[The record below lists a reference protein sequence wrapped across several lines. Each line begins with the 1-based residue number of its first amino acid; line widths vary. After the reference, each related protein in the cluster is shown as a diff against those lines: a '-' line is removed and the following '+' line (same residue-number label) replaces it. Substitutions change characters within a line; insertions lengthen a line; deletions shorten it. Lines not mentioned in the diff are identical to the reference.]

1 MTALVRPTP
10 GSGDIQHGGWIGR
23 IALALIFLFNGFGI
37 VDQRRAAQERA
48 AHGTPP
54 PLVPLLIIA
63 GRVLQIAAGIALVVG
78 WPERVASICGGLCF
92 VAFPSISSLPSH
104 IAEIHAPAS
113 R

>member
-1 MTALVRPTP
+1 MQY
-10 GSGDIQHGGWIGR
+10 GEWIGR

-37 VDQRRAAQERA
+37 VDQSRAAQELA
-48 AHGTPP
+48 AHGTSTA
-54 PLVPLLIIA
+54 LVPLLIIA

-78 WPERVASICGGLCF
+78 WHERVAAIFGGLCF
-92 VAFPSISSLPSH
+92 VAFRSIPSSPSH

>member
-1 MTALVRPTP
+1 MTDLVRPTP
-10 GSGDIQHGGWIGR
+10 GSGDLQYGEWIGR
-23 IALALIFLFNGFGI
+23 IALAT
-37 VDQRRAAQERA
+37 A
-48 AHGTPP
+48 
-54 PLVPLLIIA
+54 LVPLPMIA

>member
-1 MTALVRPTP
+1 M
-10 GSGDIQHGGWIGR
+10 
-23 IALALIFLFNGFGI
+23 
-37 VDQRRAAQERA
+37 
-48 AHGTPP
+48 
-54 PLVPLLIIA
+54 IA